1 VKKLII
7 LLSTFLII
15 SVSLYLFI
23 FNALY
28 PLKYKNEILI
38 YEYSTIQNLIKELS
52 KWLENGK
59 IKEEEIYNIRRN
71 D

>member
-1 VKKLII
+1 MFESTILKKG
-7 LLSTFLII
+7 
-15 SVSLYLFI
+15 
-23 FNALY
+23 
-28 PLKYKNEILI
+28 KYKNEILI
-38 YEYSTIQNLIKELS
+38 DEYSTIQNLIKELS